1 MSMSKEEAKA
11 ILEAMNKGMAFF
23 NQAHETK
30 KPKKRA
36 KEWTETQEVPLQP
49 QKKPK
54 PKANSQVL
62 PPTALEGR
70 GRGRGSAG
78 SATRGRGR
86 GRMNASQAC
95 PTCGNVY
102 N

>member
-1 MSMSKEEAKA
+1 MSMSNEEAKA
-11 ILEAMNKGMAFF
+11 ILEAMNKGMAYF
-23 NQAHETK
+23 NQVHGETK
-30 KPKKRA
+30 KSKKRA

-49 QKKPK
+49 QKKQK

-62 PPTALEGR
+62 PPTAGR

-95 PTCGNVY
+95 PTCGHVY